1 MPITPSGPNRPLF
14 LTIVL
19 LAGIAGGVGF
29 AFLLVQI
36 NSTFTN
42 VQEMRAKFT
51 LPILGSISAIM
62 STSERR
68 RRVREISGFAFVAS
82 SLILAFGSLQAI
94 ENLGA
99 KQLLEIARG
108 LGIV

>member
-1 MPITPSGPNRPLF
+1 
-14 LTIVL
+14 
-19 LAGIAGGVGF
+19 
-29 AFLLVQI
+29 
-36 NSTFTN
+36 
-42 VQEMRAKFT
+42 MREKFT

-62 STSERR
+62 STRERR
-68 RRVREISGFAFVAS
+68 RQVREISGFAFVAV
-82 SLILAFGSLQAI
+82 SLIIAFGSLQAI